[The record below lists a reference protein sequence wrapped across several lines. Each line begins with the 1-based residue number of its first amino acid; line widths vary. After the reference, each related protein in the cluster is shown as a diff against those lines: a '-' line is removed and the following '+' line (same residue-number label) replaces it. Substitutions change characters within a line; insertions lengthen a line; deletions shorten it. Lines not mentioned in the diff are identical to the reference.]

1 MRNRNAERSPAEQA
15 GGPAGARRWTVLAAA
30 VAASWVL
37 PLVLNAVSLDVVL
50 IPVLLLAVASLL
62 RVGGGLLDRLV
73 VAAFVLCG
81 SVMAFGLLFS
91 LWPWG
96 LAPVPTAGF
105 LLTVASVTGWLS
117 GRRPHIP
124 LKLRGSD
131 VLVLGTAAV
140 VWKYVHHPLA
150 GKSAADRIAYFATA
164 EDRMGHFSYFDG
176 IHHIGGYAFLHQE
189 AARTYMMTPAEAVY
203 PQGTH
208 FLLAWIDILVKSST
222 DGGDALGMMNR
233 YLLYVMAAYALFCA
247 ALVWAARWVGGPR
260 LRGWRTAAVCAT
272 VLSIML
278 SGSMANLV
286 EKGFDSETVGLLFLT
301 VALALLLRPAMGRA
315 EFALVGVVALVAV
328 TFVYNLY
335 GVLVGIALAAV
346 LVIHRRRFAA
356 RRGLLFGALAAGA
369 LVAGLPTVFSVLTKL
384 DVAKTSNLAGPMV
397 IPDRP
402 VLIGCTLLVLVAA
415 ALPVNRRTATG
426 RTVFALVLGTGL
438 VLAVFGFWQ
447 LHTIGYLSYYFE
459 KLAAGGLVIALI
471 SLGMVGLMLQPAE
484 RTKGT
489 PLRRRAERLGLSAVA
504 TAAALSMF
512 AGVQW
517 GVPSGW
523 SKPSAWYDS
532 PMVKWAKG
540 EAVSDMGPATNLLT
554 KRDLKGVTTP
564 VIALYSNDSYHN
576 LKSTFIAQ
584 LLTHQGGN
592 MVGLYE
598 VFYVKIGGPAV
609 PPKDKEKPADKDK
622 TEAEKAADRE
632 KEYQSS
638 LGHLKKA
645 IADCPAPPTIL
656 VGDAKVAER
665 LKRDLASADVRA
677 TVVHAPFPNS

>member
-1 MRNRNAERSPAEQA
+1 M
-15 GGPAGARRWTVLAAA
+15 LAAA
-30 VAASWVL
+30 VAVSWVL
-37 PLVLNAVSLDVVL
+37 PVVLNAVSLDVVL
-50 IPVLLLAVASLL
+50 IPVLVLAVASLL

-73 VAAFVLCG
+73 VASFVVCG

-91 LWPWG
+91 VWPWG
-96 LAPVPTAGF
+96 LSPVPMMGF
-105 LLTVASVTGWLS
+105 MLTVVSLVGWLT

-176 IHHIGGYAFLHQE
+176 IHHVGGYAFLHQE

-222 DGGDALGMMNR
+222 DGGAALGMMNR

-315 EFALVGVVALVAV
+315 EFALVGVAALVAV

-346 LVIHRRRFAA
+346 LVVHRRRFAA
-356 RRGLLFGALAAGA
+356 RRGLLLGALATGA
-369 LVAGLPTVFSVLTKL
+369 LVAALPTAFSVLTKL

-402 VLIGCTLLVLVAA
+402 VLIGCTLLVLLAA

-426 RTVFALVLGTGL
+426 QSVLVLVLGTGL
-438 VLAVFGFWQ
+438 VLGVFGFWQ

-471 SLGMVGLMLQPAE
+471 SLGTVGLMLQPAE
-484 RTKGT
+484 RTKG
-489 PLRRRAERLGLSAVA
+489 PLLRRRAERLGLSAVA

-598 VFYVKIGGPAV
+598 IFYVKIGGPEV
-609 PPKDKEKPADKDK
+609 PPKDKEKPAEKEK
-622 TEAEKAADRE
+622 SEAEKAADRE

-638 LGHLKKA
+638 LGHLKTA
-645 IADCPAPPTIL
+645 IASCPARPTVL

-665 LKRDLASADVRA
+665 LKQDLAAAGVPA
-677 TVVHAPFPNS
+677 TVVHAPFPSN